1 MKDCSSV
8 ALIKT
13 SLGTRCKTYVSGLVL
28 TAEIIINVLLTWTG
42 EKNEVS
48 LAICLHRKH
57 VRHRQTQH
65 MTSFHE

>member
-1 MKDCSSV
+1 MKDCISV

-42 EKNEVS
+42 
-48 LAICLHRKH
+48 RKKRGKLGYSSPQETRAAPPDSTH
-57 VRHRQTQH
+57 DFI
-65 MTSFHE
+65 S

>member
-28 TAEIIINVLLTWTG
+28 TAEIIINALLTWTG
-42 EKNEVS
+42 
-48 LAICLHRKH
+48 RKK
-57 VRHRQTQH
+57 RGKLGYLSPQETRAAPPDSTYDFI
-65 MTSFHE
+65 S